1 MEDRYSLPP
10 DIAAALDRAR
20 LQVEAL
26 AQTADE
32 LQIVL
37 PDAVGSALRDG
48 LREEAAPISRRLAE
62 VKGLSNQMIRR
73 LERLETDL
81 LIERHARVDDLALL
95 VDLIT
100 AQWKALNE
108 RLDRIE
114 HAIDPQA
121 DVVPSCGAAETRRL
135 RRGQEQLEARAR
147 GRGSESSS
155 IEPPSACESSR
166 AIASPSP
173 VPPRRPR
180 RTGRKS
186 RSTWS
191 AAIPGPVS
199 STATWTVP
207 FVCPSSSAIRP
218 PSGVARNAFE
228 SRLSTICSTRS
239 PSETITGLAFTSTR
253 EVDRA
258 GAGPARRTSRRP
270 ARRPA
275 PSRPPPEDA

>member
-10 DIAAALDRAR
+10 DVAAALDRAR

-81 LIERHARVDDLALL
+81 LIERHSRVDDLALL

-100 AQWKALNE
+100 ANWKGINE

-114 HAIDPQA
+114 RALDPRA
-121 DVVPSCGAAETRRL
+121 DVVQLRAPAAGSSRFST
-135 RRGQEQLEARAR
+135 ARTAGKVSSKR
-147 GRGSESSS
+147 DPRPTSESSPIS
-155 IEPPSACESSR
+155 PPSACESSR
-166 AIASPSP
+166 AIVRPSP
-173 VPPRRPR
+173 VPPPSVTKGRNRR
-180 RTGRKS
+180 S
-186 RSTWS
+186 RSS
-191 AAIPGPVS
+191 GAMPGPVS
-199 STATWTVP
+199 STATHTVP
-207 FVCPSSSAIRP
+207 FAWPSSRAILP
-218 PSGVARNAFE
+218 PSGVARNAFA
-228 SRLSTICSTRS
+228 SRLSTIWRTRS
-239 PSETITGLAFTSTR
+239 PSETITGRSFTVTSNSI
-253 EVDRA
+253 DRA
-258 GAGPARRTSRRP
+258 RACSAKVW
-270 ARRPA
+270 
-275 PSRPPPEDA
+275 

>member
-1 MEDRYSLPP
+1 MDDRYSLPP

-32 LQIVL
+32 LQVVL

-81 LIERHARVDDLALL
+81 LAERHARVDDLALL

-100 AQWKALNE
+100 GQWRALNE

-114 HAIDPQA
+114 RVARRR
-121 DVVPSCGAAETRRL
+121 AAHGRRRSAGPPTRASAAAPGSAATRR
-135 RRGQEQLEARAR
+135 QHAARTASR
-147 GRGSESSS
+147 GRPRSRAS
-155 IEPPSACESSR
+155 IRPPSAAESSL
-166 AIASPSP
+166 AIVSPSP
-173 VPPRRPR
+173 VPPAARDERPEEPLALVRRD
-180 RTGRKS
+180 
-186 RSTWS
+186 
-191 AAIPGPVS
+191 PGPRVLDRDAGS
-199 STATWTVP
+199 CRSRW
-207 FVCPSSSAIRP
+207 PSSSVIRP

-239 PSETITGLAFTSTR
+239 PSETITGRARTSTR
-253 EVDRA
+253 
-258 GAGPARRTSRRP
+258 
-270 ARRPA
+270 
-275 PSRPPPEDA
+275 

>member
-10 DIAAALDRAR
+10 EIAAALDRAR

-81 LIERHARVDDLALL
+81 LIERHARVDDLGLL

-100 AQWKALNE
+100 AQWKSIGE

-121 DVVPSCGAAETRRL
+121 DVVPIRAADTGTR
-135 RRGQEQLEARAR
+135 
-147 GRGSESSS
+147 
-155 IEPPSACESSR
+155 
-166 AIASPSP
+166 
-173 VPPRRPR
+173 
-180 RTGRKS
+180 
-186 RSTWS
+186 
-191 AAIPGPVS
+191 
-199 STATWTVP
+199 
-207 FVCPSSSAIRP
+207 
-218 PSGVARNAFE
+218 
-228 SRLSTICSTRS
+228 
-239 PSETITGLAFTSTR
+239 
-253 EVDRA
+253 
-258 GAGPARRTSRRP
+258 
-270 ARRPA
+270 
-275 PSRPPPEDA
+275 